1 MAKKKATTYKWD
13 EFFRRLKNSVFRPK
27 RQTKDIVFRLV
38 FGNDRQALLQ
48 LYNVLHGTGYTDPHE
63 LQIVT
68 LDNAIYISRKNDL
81 AFLLAGSINMY
92 EHQSTLNPNMP
103 VRFLI
108 YLAQKY
114 QLLVESTDKS
124 LYGSELITL
133 PTPQCIVFYNGTTD
147 APDEYELRLSSA
159 FSNQDVEPAAE
170 VVVRV
175 ININYGPNEH
185 LMQGCGMLSQYAQFV
200 AVTREYANKYD
211 NREEAM
217 NAAIE
222 YCIGHGILE
231 DILRKHRSQVLGSL
245 LEEFDE
251 KKYARTLREEGYEA
265 GRTDGYE
272 SGRTDGF
279 SEGERC
285 GLERGIEQG
294 AERGRMEK
302 EQELLQNLMYTMN
315 ITEAEAREK
324 LGI

>member
-1 MAKKKATTYKWD
+1 MAKKKTAMYKWD
-13 EFFRRLKNSVFRPK
+13 LFFKKLRENIFRPK

-48 LYNVLHGTGYTDPHE
+48 LYNALHGTAYTNPHE

-103 VRFLI
+103 LRFLI
-108 YLAQKY
+108 YLAQEY
-114 QLLVESTDKS
+114 QLFVEGTDKS
-124 LYGSELITL
+124 LYGSELIPL
-133 PTPQCIVFYNGTTD
+133 PTPQCVVFYNGIANT
-147 APDEYELRLSSA
+147 PDEYELRLSSA
-159 FSNQDVEPAAE
+159 FSNTDVEPAAE
-170 VVVRV
+170 VIVKV
-175 ININYGPNEH
+175 ININYGHNEH
-185 LMQGCGMLSQYAQFV
+185 LMQDCGTLAQYAQFV

-222 YCIGHGILE
+222 YCIEHGILE
-231 DILRKHRSQVLGSL
+231 DILKKHRSQVLGSL

-265 GRTDGYE
+265 GL
-272 SGRTDGF
+272 F
-279 SEGERC
+279 EGK
-285 GLERGIEQG
+285 Q
-294 AERGRMEK
+294 EK
-302 EQELLQNLMYTMN
+302 EQELLQNLMSSMN
-315 ITEAEAREK
+315 ITENEAREK
-324 LGI
+324 LGIQKKI

>member
-1 MAKKKATTYKWD
+1 MAKKKVTYKWD
-13 EFFRRLKNSVFRPK
+13 EFLKRLKDSIFRPK

-48 LYNVLHGTGYTDPHE
+48 LYNVLHGTAYTDPHE

-108 YLAQKY
+108 YLAQEY

-124 LYGSELITL
+124 LYGSEMIPL
-133 PTPQCIVFYNGTTD
+133 PTPQCVVFYNGTADT
-147 APDEYELRLSSA
+147 PDEYELRLSSA
-159 FSNQDVEPAAE
+159 FSNQDVEPAVE
-170 VVVRV
+170 VVVKV
-175 ININYGPNEH
+175 ININYGHNEY

-200 AVTREYANKYD
+200 AVTREYANRYN

-222 YCIGHGILE
+222 YCIAHGILE

-265 GRTDGYE
+265 GRTDG
-272 SGRTDGF
+272 F
-279 SEGERC
+279 AEGEQY
-285 GLERGIEQG
+285 GLQQG
-294 AERGRMEK
+294 K
-302 EQELLQNLMYTMN
+302 NKLLVKLVKDGNLTVQKAA
-315 ITEAEAREK
+315 AEADMTVSEFEK
-324 LGI
+324 KYL

>member
-1 MAKKKATTYKWD
+1 MAKKKVTYKWD
-13 EFFRRLKNSVFRPK
+13 EFLKRLKDSIFRPK

-48 LYNVLHGTGYTDPHE
+48 LYNVLHGTAYTDPHE

-108 YLAQKY
+108 YLAQEY

-124 LYGSELITL
+124 LYGSEMIPL
-133 PTPQCIVFYNGTTD
+133 PTPQCVVFYNGTADT
-147 APDEYELRLSSA
+147 PDEYELRLSSA
-159 FSNQDVEPAAE
+159 FSNQDVEPAVE
-170 VVVRV
+170 VVVKV
-175 ININYGPNEH
+175 ININYGHNEY

-200 AVTREYANKYD
+200 AVTREYANRYN

-222 YCIGHGILE
+222 YCIAHGILE

-265 GRTDGYE
+265 GRTDGF
-272 SGRTDGF
+272 T
-279 SEGERC
+279 EGEQY
-285 GLERGIEQG
+285 GLEQG
-294 AERGRMEK
+294 K
-302 EQELLQNLMYTMN
+302 NKLLVKLVKDGNLT
-315 ITEAEAREK
+315 IQKAAAEADMTVTQFEEK
-324 LGI
+324 YLK